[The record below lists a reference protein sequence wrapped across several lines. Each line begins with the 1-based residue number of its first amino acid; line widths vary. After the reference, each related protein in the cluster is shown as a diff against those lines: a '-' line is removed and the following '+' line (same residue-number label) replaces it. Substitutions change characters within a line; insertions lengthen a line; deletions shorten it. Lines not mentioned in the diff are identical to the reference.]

1 MRTPAGTFSLL
12 DAVEQMYDATG
23 MPDLVQ
29 RWWNGRWGRLARR
42 DVRLTHQQR
51 WTVEA
56 LDGGAEGKVKTWTF
70 DSEDQ
75 ARELVTRLLA
85 VGDGWREI

>member
-1 MRTPAGTFSLL
+1 
-12 DAVEQMYDATG
+12 MYDATG

-42 DVRLTHQQR
+42 DVRLVHQQR

-56 LDGGAEGKVKTWTF
+56 VDGGVEGKVKTWTF

-75 ARELVTRLLA
+75 ARELVNRLLA